1 MAAAAEAG
9 VAGSSKPGS
18 SSVAEP
24 PNLAGKTGRSERD
37 RDRVY
42 DIPWVEKYRPQRVE
56 DIVGNEDAG
65 PPGTGK
71 TTSVLALAHALLG
84 PSYRDA
90 VLELN
95 ASDDRGI
102 DVVRNKIKMFAQK
115 KVTLPS
121 GRHKI
126 ILLDEADSMTAGAQQ
141 ALRRTMEIYSSTTR
155 FALACNVSSKI
166 IEPIQSRCAVVRFSR
181 LTDAQV
187 LARLM
192 LVVQEEKVAYVPEG
206 LEAIVFTADGD
217 MRQGLNNLQATATG
231 FGLVNADNVFRV
243 SVWKGRES
251 MGGTADGDMR
261 QGLSNLQATAT
272 GFGLVNADNVFR
284 GLNNLQATATG
295 FGLVNADNVFRV
307 CDQPHPLKVAATV
320 KASLSGNIDTAC
332 EGIRD
337 LFALGYAASDII
349 TTLFRIV
356 KNYDMPEFL
365 KLEFIRAPQKVEA
378 FLCRSLGYGASDIK
392 SKAADAPAA
401 PANATASAKAAAA
414 PANATKSGNATKVA
428 NSAHGV
434 ATARLSKGA
443 GEGKNS
449 TCAYY
454 GNYNAN
460 PYFGKGLTA
469 KIPDALFSKR
479 CGACFKVICSNDTKR
494 CRSGKATVTVRV
506 VGATKTEGK
515 QISLSAVSWA
525 KIVQGSETAPVNI
538 TYKRTNCVS
547 TAGSAVRVRSNSTA
561 EHFNIQMV
569 GLAGPGTLTEVE
581 LSADG
586 KKWVKL
592 TRDGNKAIW
601 GIKGKEAKAVVGAKK
616 AMSVR
621 LTAGHT
627 REKITLAN
635 VIPTAWKPQTLYS
648 SKTNFKKLMAEA
660 K

>member
-1 MAAAAEAG
+1 MGAQG
-9 VAGSSKPGS
+9 VRG
-18 SSVAEP
+18 
-24 PNLAGKTGRSERD
+24 LH
-37 RDRVY
+37 
-42 DIPWVEKYRPQRVE
+42 
-56 DIVGNEDAG
+56 
-65 PPGTGK
+65 
-71 TTSVLALAHALLG
+71 LFALGYA
-84 PSYRDA
+84 
-90 VLELN
+90 
-95 ASDDRGI
+95 ASDTI
-102 DVVRNKIKMFAQK
+102 M
-115 KVTLPS
+115 TLFRIVKNYDMPEFLKLEFI
-121 GRHKI
+121 R
-126 ILLDEADSMTAGAQQ
+126 
-141 ALRRTMEIYSSTTR
+141 
-155 FALACNVSSKI
+155 V
-166 IEPIQSRCAVVRFSR
+166 SR
-181 LTDAQV
+181 LSFAS
-187 LARLM
+187 ARIVKNYDM
-192 LVVQEEKVAYVPEG
+192 PEFLN
-206 LEAIVFTADGD
+206 LEFI
-217 MRQGLNNLQATATG
+217 
-231 FGLVNADNVFRV
+231 RV
-243 SVWKGRES
+243 SRLSFASARIVKNYDMPEFLKLEFIRVSRQLGAKGCRWVHRRGDRE
-251 MGGTADGDMR
+251 G
-261 QGLSNLQATAT
+261 
-272 GFGLVNADNVFR
+272 V
-284 GLNNLQATATG
+284 
-295 FGLVNADNVFRV
+295 
-307 CDQPHPLKVAATV
+307 
-320 KASLSGNIDTAC
+320 
-332 EGIRD
+332 D

-356 KNYDMPEFL
+356 KNYDMPE
-365 KLEFIRAPQKVEA
+365 
-378 FLCRSLGYGASDIK
+378 
-392 SKAADAPAA
+392 
-401 PANATASAKAAAA
+401 
-414 PANATKSGNATKVA
+414 
-428 NSAHGV
+428 
-434 ATARLSKGA
+434 
-443 GEGKNS
+443 
-449 TCAYY
+449 
-454 GNYNAN
+454 
-460 PYFGKGLTA
+460 GLTA

>member
-1 MAAAAEAG
+1 M
-9 VAGSSKPGS
+9 
-18 SSVAEP
+18 
-24 PNLAGKTGRSERD
+24 
-37 RDRVY
+37 
-42 DIPWVEKYRPQRVE
+42 
-56 DIVGNEDAG
+56 
-65 PPGTGK
+65 
-71 TTSVLALAHALLG
+71 
-84 PSYRDA
+84 
-90 VLELN
+90 
-95 ASDDRGI
+95 
-102 DVVRNKIKMFAQK
+102 
-115 KVTLPS
+115 
-121 GRHKI
+121 
-126 ILLDEADSMTAGAQQ
+126 GAQG
-141 ALRRTMEIYSSTTR
+141 LRR
-155 FALACNVSSKI
+155 L
-166 IEPIQSRCAVVRFSR
+166 
-181 LTDAQV
+181 
-187 LARLM
+187 
-192 LVVQEEKVAYVPEG
+192 
-206 LEAIVFTADGD
+206 
-217 MRQGLNNLQATATG
+217 
-231 FGLVNADNVFRV
+231 
-243 SVWKGRES
+243 
-251 MGGTADGDMR
+251 
-261 QGLSNLQATAT
+261 
-272 GFGLVNADNVFR
+272 
-284 GLNNLQATATG
+284 
-295 FGLVNADNVFRV
+295 
-307 CDQPHPLKVAATV
+307 
-320 KASLSGNIDTAC
+320 
-332 EGIRD
+332 D
-337 LFALGYAASDII
+337 LFALGYAASDTIMTLFTIVKNYDMPEFLKLEFIRVSRLSFASARWADGCTGRQRLDLFALSYAASDTI
-349 TTLFRIV
+349 TTLLRIV

-365 KLEFIRAPQKVEA
+365 KLEFIRVSRLSFASARWVDGIVKNYDMPE
-378 FLCRSLGYGASDIK
+378 FLKLEFIRVSRLSFASARIVKNYDMPEFLKLEFIK
-392 SKAADAPAA
+392 EVGFSNATAPATSA
-401 PANATASAKAAAA
+401 KVTASAKASAA
-414 PANATKSGNATKVA
+414 PANRTKSGNATKVA

-506 VGATKTEGK
+506 VGATKMEGK
-515 QISLSAVSWA
+515 HLSLSAVSWA
-525 KIVQGSETAPVNI
+525 KIVQGSDAAPVNI

-601 GIKGKEAKAVVGAKK
+601 GIAGKEAKDVVGAKK

-627 REKITLAN
+627 KEKITLAN
-635 VIPTAWKPQTLYS
+635 VIPAAWKPQTLYS

>member
-1 MAAAAEAG
+1 M
-9 VAGSSKPGS
+9 
-18 SSVAEP
+18 
-24 PNLAGKTGRSERD
+24 
-37 RDRVY
+37 
-42 DIPWVEKYRPQRVE
+42 
-56 DIVGNEDAG
+56 
-65 PPGTGK
+65 
-71 TTSVLALAHALLG
+71 
-84 PSYRDA
+84 
-90 VLELN
+90 
-95 ASDDRGI
+95 
-102 DVVRNKIKMFAQK
+102 
-115 KVTLPS
+115 
-121 GRHKI
+121 
-126 ILLDEADSMTAGAQQ
+126 GAQG
-141 ALRRTMEIYSSTTR
+141 
-155 FALACNVSSKI
+155 V
-166 IEPIQSRCAVVRFSR
+166 
-181 LTDAQV
+181 
-187 LARLM
+187 
-192 LVVQEEKVAYVPEG
+192 
-206 LEAIVFTADGD
+206 
-217 MRQGLNNLQATATG
+217 
-231 FGLVNADNVFRV
+231 
-243 SVWKGRES
+243 
-251 MGGTADGDMR
+251 
-261 QGLSNLQATAT
+261 
-272 GFGLVNADNVFR
+272 R
-284 GLNNLQATATG
+284 GL
-295 FGLVNADNVFRV
+295 
-307 CDQPHPLKVAATV
+307 H
-320 KASLSGNIDTAC
+320 
-332 EGIRD
+332 
-337 LFALGYAASDII
+337 LFALGYAASDTIM
-349 TTLFRIV
+349 TLFRIV

-365 KLEFIRAPQKVEA
+365 KLEFIRVSRLS
-378 FLCRSLGYGASDIK
+378 F
-392 SKAADAPAA
+392 
-401 PANATASAKAAAA
+401 ASARIVKNYDM
-414 PANATKSGNATKVA
+414 PEFLNLEFIRVS
-428 NSAHGV
+428 
-434 ATARLSKGA
+434 RLSFA
-443 GEGKNS
+443 SARIVKN
-449 TCAYY
+449 YDM
-454 GNYNAN
+454 
-460 PYFGKGLTA
+460 PEFLKLEFIRGLTA

>member
-1 MAAAAEAG
+1 MAAADAA
-9 VAGSSKPGS
+9 VAGSSKPGGS
-18 SSVAEP
+18 SAAEP
-24 PNLAGKTGRSERD
+24 SNLAGKSGRSE

-56 DIVGNEDAG
+56 DIVGNEDAVSRLCVIARDGNMPNLIFAG

-115 KVTLPS
+115 KVTLPP

-243 SVWKGRES
+243 
-251 MGGTADGDMR
+251 
-261 QGLSNLQATAT
+261 
-272 GFGLVNADNVFR
+272 
-284 GLNNLQATATG
+284 
-295 FGLVNADNVFRV
+295 

-320 KASLSGNIDTAC
+320 KACLSGDIDTAC

-365 KLEFIRAPQKVEA
+365 KLEFIRA
-378 FLCRSLGYGASDIK
+378 
-392 SKAADAPAA
+392 
-401 PANATASAKAAAA
+401 AAA
-414 PANATKSGNATKVA
+414 PANATKSGNATKVG
-428 NSAHGV
+428 NSAVGV
-434 ATARLSKGA
+434 TTARLSKGA

-469 KIPDALFSKR
+469 KIPDALFGKR

-525 KIVQGSETAPVNI
+525 KIVQGSDAAPVNI
-538 TYKRTNCVS
+538 TYKRTNCQS

-561 EHFNIQMV
+561 ENFNIQMV

-592 TRDGNKAIW
+592 TRDDNRAIW
-601 GIKGKEAKAVVGAKK
+601 GIKGKEAKEVVGAKK

-627 REKITLAN
+627 KEKITLAN
-635 VIPTAWKPQTLYS
+635 VVPAAWKPQTLYS